1 VSLPHQ
7 TRRPFYHGPVTELPA
22 DDSHEVIH
30 LGDEAA
36 VVVPLA
42 EYRQLR
48 HDALRARLIEQ
59 ADAEEAAALAEYRE
73 QQVAGTLVTVPQAEV
88 RRRFGLAVE

>member
-1 VSLPHQ
+1 MTQ
-7 TRRPFYHGPVTELPA
+7 LPA

-36 VVVPLA
+36 VVVPLE

-59 ADAEEAAALAEYRE
+59 TDAAEAAALAEYRE
-73 QQVAGTLVTVPQAEV
+73 QQAVGAVVTVPQAEV
-88 RRRFGLAVE
+88 RRRFGMAVQ